1 MRTMGTTGTTPMDTN
16 LDRDEELTNFMERTC
31 ADVLNLTDRQ
41 YTSLPAEMTA
51 EIAEYLGEIDAIIDI
66 HLAKAELNDLT
77 VD

>member
-1 MRTMGTTGTTPMDTN
+1 M
-16 LDRDEELTNFMERTC
+16 
-31 ADVLNLTDRQ
+31 LNLTDRQ
-41 YTSLPAEMTA
+41 YTSLPAGMTA